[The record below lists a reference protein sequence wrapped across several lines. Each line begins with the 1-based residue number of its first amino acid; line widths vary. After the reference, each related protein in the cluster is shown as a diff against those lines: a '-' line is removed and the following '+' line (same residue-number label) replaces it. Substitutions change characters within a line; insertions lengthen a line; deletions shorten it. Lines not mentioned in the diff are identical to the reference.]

1 MLTRDYIE
9 DIVKEGLVQDI
20 FKMEQSYELMK
31 TIGSKT
37 NEIKSNILNTYD
49 ELFGTIQYALQTE
62 TLLAAARIYD
72 SPSKKY
78 PTRCIRGVLQYL
90 SDNTIE
96 LPNIREPYQL
106 SLHLKYMNAPA
117 ELISIAFSGSEI
129 FAQHFSTYI
138 DNLLNEPE
146 KIEALDKLKQFR
158 DKALAHNEKVDYKIF
173 GPTWG
178 ALKDLIGISK
188 NVVGALGWAY
198 FSIAY
203 VINGEYILSKDTLK
217 TSNALNKLFKIIL
230 EKSST

>member
-9 DIVKEGLVQDI
+9 DIVKEGLVKDI
-20 FKMEQSYELMK
+20 FKMEQSYELIK

-37 NEIKSNILNTYD
+37 NELSNGKLQTYN

-78 PTRCIRGVLQYL
+78 PTRCLRGVLQYL
-90 SDNTIE
+90 SDNTNE
-96 LPNIREPYQL
+96 LPSIREPYQL
-106 SLHLKYMNAPA
+106 SLHLKYMIAPLG
-117 ELISIAFSGSEI
+117 LINIASSGSEL
-129 FAQHFSTYI
+129 FAQYFSTYV

-146 KIEALDKLKQFR
+146 RIEALDKLKQFR
-158 DKALAHNEKVDYKIF
+158 DKVLAHNEKVDYEIS

-198 FSIAY
+198 FSVAY
-203 VINGEYILSKDTLK
+203 VIDGEYILSEDILK
-217 TSNALNKLFKIIL
+217 TSNALNKLFKKFL
-230 EKSST
+230 ENM